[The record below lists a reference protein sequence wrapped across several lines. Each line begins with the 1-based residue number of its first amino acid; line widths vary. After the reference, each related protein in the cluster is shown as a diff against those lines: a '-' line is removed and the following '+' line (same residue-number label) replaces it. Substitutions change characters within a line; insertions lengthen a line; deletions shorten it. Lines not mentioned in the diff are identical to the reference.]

1 MIEFFI
7 ALVLAFVVLSLNKV
21 ASMILW
27 QTPDKASGNVSGL
40 SRMSIA
46 ALILTYIM
54 ANMISVTPM
63 IIFDI
68 RDSLYALFFTTILV
82 TLTVVFRRK
91 LSLFYIEK

>member
-7 ALVLAFVVLSLNKV
+7 ALVIAFVVLFLHKV
-21 ASMILW
+21 SSMILR
-27 QTPDKASGNVSGL
+27 QTPDKDSGNVPEL
-40 SRMSIA
+40 NRMSIA

-68 RDSLYALFFTTILV
+68 RDSLYALFITIILAIL
-82 TLTVVFRRK
+82 TLVFRRK
-91 LSLFYIEK
+91 LSLFYI

>member
-7 ALVLAFVVLSLNKV
+7 ALVIAFVVLFHHKV

-27 QTPDKASGNVSGL
+27 QTPDKDSENVLGL
-40 SRMSIA
+40 STKSII

-68 RDSLYALFFTTILV
+68 RDSLYALFFTIILAL
-82 TLTVVFRRK
+82 LTVVFRRK
-91 LSLFYIEK
+91 LSLFYI

>member
-7 ALVLAFVVLSLNKV
+7 ALVLAFVVLFLHKV

-27 QTPDKASGNVSGL
+27 QTPDKDSGNVPGL
-40 SRMSIA
+40 SRMRIA

-54 ANMISVTPM
+54 ANIVSVTPM

-68 RDSLYALFFTTILV
+68 RDSLYALFFTIILAIL
-82 TLTVVFRRK
+82 TLVFHKK
-91 LSLFYIEK
+91 LSILYI